1 MWNLRIFFQK
11 QKKRIKMYYN
21 VRDYAR
27 DSVINRILENFGMNS
42 SLIVYNLI
50 TSNPIEIV
58 IQVLSA
64 KFGLSK
70 AIISIIIIFLL

>member
-1 MWNLRIFFQK
+1 M
-11 QKKRIKMYYN
+11 
-21 VRDYAR
+21 RDTA
-27 DSVINRILENFGMNS
+27 INKLLNHFGMNT

-58 IQVLSA
+58 VQLLTA

-70 AIISIIIIFLL
+70 AIATIIIIFLL

>member
-1 MWNLRIFFQK
+1 
-11 QKKRIKMYYN
+11 MYYN